1 MSILKTTH
9 AGSEAL
15 QITNI
20 TTILDELT
28 KHGYIFDTF
37 LYCWICT
44 TTPNMPHIIVQENSF
59 SSQSCLFTIY
69 VYHEI
74 SRAYTIS
81 YTIIS
86 MSDLFNFIKDLK
98 PICQS

>member
-1 MSILKTTH
+1 MSILKTAN
-9 AGSEAL
+9 AGAKAL
-15 QITNI
+15 PINDKQ
-20 TTILDELT
+20 TIIDEIAKL
-28 KHGYIFDTF
+28 GYIYDCFIE
-37 LYCWICT
+37 CWRSDI
-44 TTPNMPHIIVQENSF
+44 PNMPHLIIQDNSF
-59 SSQSCLFTIY
+59 SGQSCLFTVY

-74 SRAYTIS
+74 TRAYTIS

>member
-9 AGSEAL
+9 AGSEAI
-15 QITNI
+15 QITNKQPI
-20 TTILDELT
+20 IDEIAKL
-28 KHGYIFDTF
+28 GYTYDCFIE
-37 LYCWICT
+37 CWRSDI
-44 TTPNMPHIIVQENSF
+44 PNMPHLILQENSF
-59 SSQSCLFTIY
+59 SNQSHLFTVY

-74 SRAYTIS
+74 TRSYTIS

-86 MSDLFNFIKDLK
+86 MSDLFKLIKDLK

>member
-1 MSILKTTH
+1 MSILKTTN
-9 AGSEAL
+9 AGSEAIKITCL
-15 QITNI
+15 QTIT
-20 TTILDELT
+20 DEIAKL
-28 KHGYIFDTF
+28 GYIYDCFIE
-37 LYCWICT
+37 CWRSDI
-44 TTPNMPHIIVQENSF
+44 PNMPHLIVQENSF

-74 SRAYTIS
+74 KRAYTIS

>member
-1 MSILKTTH
+1 MSILKSTN

-15 QITNI
+15 QITDI
-20 TTILDELT
+20 TTILDELI
-28 KHGYIFDTF
+28 KYGYIFDSF
-37 LYCWICT
+37 LYCWTCT
-44 TTPNMPHIIVQENSF
+44 TTPNMPNLIVQENSF

-74 SRAYTIS
+74 KRAYITS

-86 MSDLFNFIKDLK
+86 MLDLFNFIKDLK

>member
-9 AGSEAL
+9 AGSKAL
-15 QITNI
+15 PITSKQSI
-20 TTILDELT
+20 IDEIAKL
-28 KHGYIFDTF
+28 GYIYDCFIE
-37 LYCWICT
+37 CWRSDI
-44 TTPNMPHIIVQENSF
+44 PNMPHLILQDNSF
-59 SSQSCLFTIY
+59 SNQSCLFTVY

-74 SRAYTIS
+74 TRAYTIS

>member
-9 AGSEAL
+9 AGSKAIPVTSE
-15 QITNI
+15 Q
-20 TTILDELT
+20 TIINEIAKL
-28 KHGYIFDTF
+28 GYTYDCFIE
-37 LYCWICT
+37 CWRSDI
-44 TTPNMPHIIVQENSF
+44 PNMPHLILQENSF
-59 SSQSCLFTIY
+59 SSQLCLFTVY

-81 YTIIS
+81 YTILS

>member
-15 QITNI
+15 TITNKQPI
-20 TTILDELT
+20 IHEIAKL
-28 KHGYIFDTF
+28 GYIYDCFIE
-37 LYCWICT
+37 CWRSDI
-44 TTPNMPHIIVQENSF
+44 PNMPHLIIQDNSF
-59 SSQSCLFTIY
+59 SGQSHLFTVY

-74 SRAYTIS
+74 TRAYTIS

>member
-1 MSILKTTH
+1 MSILKTTN
-9 AGSEAL
+9 AGAKAL
-15 QITNI
+15 PITSKQSI
-20 TTILDELT
+20 IDEIAKL
-28 KHGYIFDTF
+28 GYIYDCFIE
-37 LYCWICT
+37 CWRSDI
-44 TTPNMPHIIVQENSF
+44 PNMPHLIVQENSF

-74 SRAYTIS
+74 KRAYTIS